1 MKYLLKQ
8 MPMKELN
15 WDKKRYVSEVKM
27 EGFFTIYIPN
37 IIRKQ
42 SDYSEMVAE
51 TNLISKMIET
61 LLIPSSTFSNK
72 TT

>member
-1 MKYLLKQ
+1 
-8 MPMKELN
+8 MKELN

-37 IIRKQ
+37 IIRKH
-42 SDYSEMVAE
+42 SDYSEIVAE